1 MHLDLLLLGLIL
13 GLANIC
19 SRFLPLW
26 WLQRRRYHL
35 KTSGFK
41 FKWLP
46 LAMGSIG
53 ISAICA
59 MLMVASITPIL
70 AAPDKIIASL
80 CGLSMMMLSYLACKK
95 LLLCTFAA
103 ALGYGLVYCHLP
115 MLISTA

>member
-59 MLMVASITPIL
+59 NDDAQLSGLQKT
-70 AAPDKIIASL
+70 AALHL
-80 CGLSMMMLSYLACKK
+80 CCRIGLWFGVLLSAD
-95 LLLCTFAA
+95 A
-103 ALGYGLVYCHLP
+103 ALGYLRPYP
-115 MLISTA
+115 MPVALFAHKVALKP